1 MEKIEII
8 GLNILNFHKFRG
20 EAETRIDRLEKQLT
34 KCFTTD

>member
-8 GLNILNFHKFRG
+8 GLNIINFHKFRG
-20 EAETRIDRLEKQLT
+20 ETHDRLEKVDKLLP